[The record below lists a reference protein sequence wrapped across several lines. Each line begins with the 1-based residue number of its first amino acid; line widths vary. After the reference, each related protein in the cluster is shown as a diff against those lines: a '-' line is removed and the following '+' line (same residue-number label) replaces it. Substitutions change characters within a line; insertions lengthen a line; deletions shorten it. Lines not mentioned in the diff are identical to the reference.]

1 MKTSS
6 SRGVSTS
13 LLGRRLFET
22 AFVLFVIYG
31 ATVIGFALPLRP
43 FDAVWQLAVAG
54 ALINNA
60 PLALVGLALMHL
72 SVRLEP
78 GESLQ
83 LRRLA
88 HCAHAAQFAA
98 VGFLCLVPLQL
109 MAVRQTLLSHQTVQN
124 RQMTIAERR
133 IEEVRRAIT
142 ASTTVPEL
150 QRELARLKVGTLTIR
165 GNPSDSSLSGVRE
178 QLLTSLESSRSDLQS
193 RLNRTGRG
201 KIWDFLQLSLQGVV
215 SSLALA
221 FGFAALAQGKGRH
234 RSQLDAFRWSM
245 GRLLP
250 LRRSGRRRRHG
261 HSIRAEST
269 RNQP

>member
-1 MKTSS
+1 MKPSS
-6 SRGVSTS
+6 SRGFSPS
-13 LLGRRLFET
+13 LLGRRLFQT
-22 AFVLFVIYG
+22 AFVLFAIYG

-43 FDAVWQLAVAG
+43 FDAIWQLAVAG
-54 ALINNA
+54 ALINNG
-60 PLALVGLALMHL
+60 PLALVGLALMHV

-78 GESLQ
+78 GAPLQ
-83 LRRLA
+83 VRRLDQFA
-88 HCAHAAQFAA
+88 HGAQFAA

-109 MAVRQTLLSHQTVQN
+109 MAVRHTLLTHQTVQN

-133 IEEVRRAIT
+133 IADVRRAIT

-165 GNPSDSSLSGVRE
+165 GNPSDSSLSGVRQ
-178 QLLTSLESSRSDLQS
+178 QLLTSLEGSRINLKSQF
-193 RLNRTGRG
+193 NATENG
-201 KIWDFLQLSLQGVV
+201 KIWDFIQLSLQGVV

-234 RSQLDAFRWSM
+234 RSQLDAVRRRL

-250 LRRSGRRRRHG
+250 LRTVDRRRRQG
-261 HSIRAEST
+261 HSTREQSI